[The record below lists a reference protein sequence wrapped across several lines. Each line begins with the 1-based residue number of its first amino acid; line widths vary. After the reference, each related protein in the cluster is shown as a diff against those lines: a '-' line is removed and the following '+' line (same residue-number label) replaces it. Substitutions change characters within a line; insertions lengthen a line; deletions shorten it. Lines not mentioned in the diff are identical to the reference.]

1 MAKRKNVFALIRDY
15 GYDGHVLDSI
25 HATIESAEKQ
35 IKKHQDDGKYI
46 CEDFIIEEHE
56 VLK

>member
-1 MAKRKNVFALIRDY
+1 MVKRKNVFAVIRDY

-25 HATIESAEKQ
+25 HATLESAEKTV
-35 IKKHQDDGKYI
+35 KKHEEEGKFM
-46 CEDFIIEEHE
+46 CEDYIIEEHE